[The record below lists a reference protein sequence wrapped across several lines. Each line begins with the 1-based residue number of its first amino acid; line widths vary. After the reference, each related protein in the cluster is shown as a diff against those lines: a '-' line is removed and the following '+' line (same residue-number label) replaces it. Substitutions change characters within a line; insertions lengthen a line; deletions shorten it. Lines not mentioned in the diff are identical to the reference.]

1 MKNNLKGFLIGAL
14 VGLIGSILYL
24 EVNPTAFE
32 MPGII
37 ATAVACALIGYLI
50 GNGIKVAEFKLQMQL
65 NRFLI
70 AILVIGLIWG
80 CEGNVRKEKVDKV
93 LEKQNNQNSAENF
106 IKNPNFSNLIFISD
120 DGERKDIL
128 RFKNDGKTVI
138 WELNTNYGK
147 NESWVGNYSVDNA
160 NSTIAFNFPTSLW
173 YHSVTY
179 KFYKDSLP
187 WDSEKPFITLEG
199 LTDEAKG
206 IQKSLFF
213 YGPKNVSGE
222 NDLSKLN
229 R

>member
-1 MKNNLKGFLIGAL
+1 MKLRILILLMVLLSSNLLIGCKGKREQEKEQKENAE
-14 VGLIGSILYL
+14 LIKKDIL
-24 EVNPTAFE
+24 
-32 MPGII
+32 
-37 ATAVACALIGYLI
+37 
-50 GNGIKVAEFKLQMQL
+50 
-65 NRFLI
+65 
-70 AILVIGLIWG
+70 
-80 CEGNVRKEKVDKV
+80 DD
-93 LEKQNNQNSAENF
+93 F
-106 IKNPNFSNLIFISD
+106 IKKPNFTNLVFISN

-138 WELNTNYGK
+138 WELNTNYSK

-160 NSTIAFNFPTSLW
+160 NSTIVFNFPTSLW